1 MIVLDT
7 HVWVWWMS
15 GDKQLSRKAQDLLH
29 AAQSHENIFVSSISV
44 WELAQLSIRGRL
56 QLTMDYRDWV
66 TQAESLPFVHFV
78 PVDNPIALKSVQLP
92 SPLHQDP
99 ADRIIIATALILGA
113 TLLTKDSKI
122 RQYPHV
128 PTVW

>member
-7 HVWVWWMS
+7 HVWVWWLS
-15 GDKQLSRKAQDLLH
+15 GAHRLSRKTQDLLH
-29 AAQSHENIFVSSISV
+29 TAQSQQKIFISSISV

-56 QLTMDYRDWV
+56 QLTIDYRDWV
-66 TQAESLPFVHFV
+66 AQAESLPFVQFV
-78 PVDNPIALKSVQLP
+78 PIDNPIALKSVQLP

-99 ADRIIIATALILGA
+99 ADRIIIATTLMLGA